1 MTEDR
6 KPPLESCA
14 RRNVPGSGEAQRRT
28 GVNGDRAGYVFVSI
42 RVVPPS
48 DRSLFGSDDPAFFV
62 SVDRMSSLFSE
73 KEKERENGRQEMV
86 EAITSMEEDFAQW
99 YTDVVKKAELCD
111 YTSVKGCMVI
121 KPAGYAIWELIQKEL
136 DARFK
141 AVGVQNV
148 YLPMFIPE
156 SLLDKEKDHVEG
168 FAPEVAWVTQGG
180 LNELPERLCVR
191 PTSETLFCDF
201 YKNDIHSYRD
211 LPKVY
216 NQWCSV
222 VRWEKE
228 TRPFLRSREF
238 LWQEGH
244 TAHATAEESQERTLQ
259 MLNVYAKFLEEV
271 LAIPAIKGQK
281 TEKEKFAGA
290 IATYTVEALM
300 HDGKALQSGTSHNF
314 GDGFAKAFGIQF
326 ADKDNTLKYVHQTS
340 WGMTTRLIGALIMV
354 HGDNEGLVI
363 PPRVAPIQICI
374 VPVMQKKEGVLDKA
388 YELRDR
394 LAKDFRVRVDDS
406 DKTPGF
412 KFAEAEMRGY
422 PIRVEIGP
430 KDIEAGKC
438 VICRRDTR
446 EKTEVALED
455 LETKVAEIL
464 ETMQK
469 EMLERAR
476 AHRDS
481 HTYVAHNM
489 EEFEQI
495 FNEKSG
501 FVKAMWCG
509 CRECEDR
516 IKEKLAVTSRCM
528 PFEQEQIADTCVCCG
543 KPAKKMV
550 YWGRAY

>member
-1 MTEDR
+1 MADN
-6 KPPLESCA
+6 KK
-14 RRNVPGSGEAQRRT
+14 Q
-28 GVNGDRAGYVFVSI
+28 
-42 RVVPPS
+42 
-48 DRSLFGSDDPAFFV
+48 
-62 SVDRMSSLFSE
+62 
-73 KEKERENGRQEMV
+73 V

-99 YTDVVKKAELCD
+99 YTDVVKKAELVD
-111 YTSVKGCMVI
+111 YTSVKGCMVF
-121 KPAGYAIWELIQKEL
+121 KPAGYAIWELIQKQL

-141 AVGVQNV
+141 ETGVENV

-156 SLLDKEKDHVEG
+156 SLLEKEKDHVEG

-180 LNELPERLCVR
+180 LQPLSEKMCVR

-201 YKNDIHSYRD
+201 YKNDVHSYRD

-244 TAHATAEESQERTLQ
+244 TIHATAEEAEERTVQ
-259 MLNVYAKFLEEV
+259 MLNLYADFCEQV
-271 LAIPAIKGQK
+271 LAIPVVKGQK

-290 IATYTVEALM
+290 EATYTIEALM

-314 GDGFAKAFGIQF
+314 GDGFAKAFDITF
-326 ADKDNTLKYVHQTS
+326 ADKDNTLKHPFQTS
-340 WGMTTRLIGALIMV
+340 WGMTTRLIGAIIMV
-354 HGDNEGLVI
+354 HGDNDGLVL
-363 PPRVAPIQICI
+363 PPLVAPTQICI
-374 VPVMQKKEGVLDKA
+374 IPIQQKKEGVLDKA
-388 YELRDR
+388 YELRDM
-394 LAKDFRVRVDDS
+394 LKKNFRVKVDDT

-422 PIRVEIGP
+422 PIRIEIGP

-446 EKTEVALED
+446 EKIEVNLDALETEVPA
-455 LETKVAEIL
+455 IL
-464 ETMQK
+464 EKIQK

-476 AHRDS
+476 THRDA
-481 HTYVAHNM
+481 HTYTAATK
-489 EEFEQI
+489 EEFKNA
-495 FNEKSG
+495 FNTKAG

-509 CRECEDR
+509 CRECEDA
-516 IKEKLAVTSRCM
+516 IKEELSVTSRCI
-528 PFEQEQIADTCVCCG
+528 PFEQETIADTCVWCG
-543 KPAKKMV
+543 KPAKKML

>member
-1 MTEDR
+1 MAD
-6 KPPLESCA
+6 KK
-14 RRNVPGSGEAQRRT
+14 
-28 GVNGDRAGYVFVSI
+28 F
-42 RVVPPS
+42 
-48 DRSLFGSDDPAFFV
+48 
-62 SVDRMSSLFSE
+62 
-73 KEKERENGRQEMV
+73 V
-86 EAITSMEEDFAQW
+86 EAITAMEDDFAQW
-99 YTDVVKKAELCD
+99 YTDVVKKAELMD
-111 YTSVKGCMVI
+111 YTSVKGCMVF
-121 KPAGYAIWELIQKEL
+121 KPAGYAIWEQIQKQL

-141 AVGVQNV
+141 EAGVENV

-156 SLLDKEKDHVEG
+156 SLLQKEKDHVEG
-168 FAPEVAWVTQGG
+168 FAPEVAWVTHGG
-180 LNELPERLCVR
+180 LQPLQEKLCVR

-244 TAHATAEESQERTLQ
+244 TAHATAEEAEARTIQ
-259 MLNVYAKFLEEV
+259 MLNLYAKFCEEV
-271 LAIPAIKGQK
+271 LAIPVIKGKK
-281 TEKEKFAGA
+281 TDKEKFAGA
-290 IATYTVEALM
+290 ESTYTIEALM

-326 ADKDNTLKYVHQTS
+326 TDKDNTLKYVHQTS
-340 WGMTTRLIGALIMV
+340 WGMTTRLIGAVIMV
-354 HGDNEGLVI
+354 HGDNSGLVM
-363 PPRVAPIQICI
+363 PPRVAPTQVMIIPIQ
-374 VPVMQKKEGVLDKA
+374 QKKEGVLDKA
-388 YELRDR
+388 YELKER
-394 LAKDFRVRVDDS
+394 LSKVHDSNLRVKVDDS
-406 DKTPGF
+406 DKSPGW
-412 KFAEAEMRGY
+412 KFSECEMRGI
-422 PIRVEIGP
+422 PVRVEIGP

-438 VICRRDTR
+438 VLVRRDTR
-446 EKTEVALED
+446 EKIECSLDQVEEEVLK
-455 LETKVAEIL
+455 LL
-464 ETMQK
+464 NLMQS

-481 HTYVAHNM
+481 HTYVSKNM
-489 EEFEQI
+489 DEFEKI

-509 CRECEDR
+509 NQECEDA

-528 PFEQEQIADTCVCCG
+528 PFEQETITDTCVCCG
-543 KPAKKMV
+543 KPATKMV